1 MAIGTRLEILK
12 ESVDTVVRRSRH
24 CDPLIDNL
32 IMQGMQAVVG
42 EYKLSNIDENTF
54 LKLENDLK
62 NAHHF
67 FSKNCTCSCYRR

>member
-1 MAIGTRLEILK
+1 MAIGTRLKILK
-12 ESVDTVVRRSRH
+12 ESIDTVIRRSQD

-32 IMQGMQAVVG
+32 ITQGMQAVVR

-62 NAHHF
+62 DAYHF